1 MIFSRIKIIIV
12 LFYFFLLNVKASVY
26 VARNGERVRTVWI
39 ESVATIH
46 NETLAWGWASGSID
60 CLLYCQTGDQITAIA
75 SYRPNENFNSQVYG
89 YSYSTFSGYMLYN
102 I

>member
-1 MIFSRIKIIIV
+1 MFGI
-12 LFYFFLLNVKASVY
+12 FLLKGSVY
-26 VARNGERVRTVWI
+26 IARNGERIRTVWV

-60 CLLYCQTGDQITAIA
+60 CLLYCQTGDQITAMA
-75 SYRPNENFNSQVYG
+75 SYRPNEYFNSQIYG
-89 YSYSTFSGYMLYN
+89 YSYTTFSGYMLYN